1 MWKNEKGQSL
11 VEFALLIPILILI
24 LMAIVE
30 FGFMFNT
37 YITINNAS
45 REGARLGSLGGS
57 DTEVAL
63 RVLEASPNLASENF
77 TIAVT
82 PGVRNRGDMIRVNI
96 QYDYQI
102 ITPIMSTV
110 LSPLIDLEAETVMR
124 VE

>member
-11 VEFALLIPILILI
+11 VEFALLVPILILI
-24 LMAIVE
+24 LMAVIE

-45 REGARLGSLGGS
+45 REGARLGSLGAS
-57 DTEVAL
+57 DGEVAL
-63 RVLEASPNLASENF
+63 RVLEASPNLPAENF
-77 TIAVT
+77 TISIT
-82 PGVRNRGDMIRVNI
+82 PGNRNRGDMIRVSI

-110 LSPLIDLEAETVMR
+110 LNPLIDIEAETVMR